1 LSAEE
6 QLAQSRKLG
15 EGANLA
21 PMAPRSG
28 SSEEA
33 VLALLEESGRNIER
47 TAMVLRDLI
56 ADYPLHSELAR
67 ELVVLEHEGDRITHD
82 LIVQL
87 GSQKKTAVVT
97 AEDGYALATTL
108 DDIVDYAKQTGDM
121 LGVYGVEAPM
131 EQAVKMAEVL
141 VGAAEQVAVALRSL
155 RTGNDINPALVE
167 IHRLEN
173 EGDVLHR
180 EALAALFTGGIDP
193 MVVIRWK
200 DIFSWIE
207 GSIDSCEQVAHRL
220 EGIVLRA
227 GRS

>member
-1 LSAEE
+1 MTL
-6 QLAQSRKLG
+6 KG
-15 EGANLA
+15 V
-21 PMAPRSG
+21 
-28 SSEEA
+28 SSEDA
-33 VLALLEESGRNIER
+33 VLGLLEESGRNIER

-56 ADYPLHSELAR
+56 ADYPLHAELAR

-87 GSQKKTAVVT
+87 GSQKKTAIVT
-97 AEDGYALATTL
+97 AEDGHALATTL
-108 DDIVDYAKQTGDM
+108 DDIVDYAEQTGDM
-121 LGVYGVEAPM
+121 LGVYSVEAPM
-131 EQAVKMAEVL
+131 EQAVQMSEVL
-141 VGAAEQVAVALRSL
+141 VGASEQVAIALRSL
-155 RTGNDINPALVE
+155 RSGVDISPALVE

-173 EGDVLHR
+173 EGDTLHR

-220 EGIVLRA
+220 EGILLRA